1 MLMRLLLIFSLFFLE
16 APLAE
21 VHEFHVSRARIEYAE
36 DAQEWQI
43 SLHVFIDDLEKALA
57 EKGSSDLFLGT
68 ARESAKADEYLE
80 SYVRRYFKLYN
91 GEQELQ
97 WQWLGKETSD
107 DLTAFW
113 IYLYISNARP
123 DQPLKVQN
131 KILLDMYSD
140 QQNMVQV
147 RGAKGNLKNYL
158 FYQDYWEEEVLP

>member
-1 MLMRLLLIFSLFFLE
+1 MRLLLILSLFFLE
-16 APLAE
+16 VPLTE
-21 VHEFHVSRARIEYAE
+21 VHEFHVSRARIEYAA

-57 EKGSSDLFLGT
+57 EKGKTELFLGT
-68 ARESAKADEYLE
+68 AREQASADEYLE
-80 SYVRRYFKLYN
+80 SYLRRYFRLYN

-97 WQWLGKETSD
+97 WEWLGKETSD

-113 IYLYISNARP
+113 IYLYVPNAHP
-123 DQPLKVQN
+123 DLPLRVQN
-131 KILLDMYSD
+131 KILLDMYGD

-158 FYQDYWEEEVLP
+158 FYQDYWEEEVIP

>member
-16 APLAE
+16 VPLAE
-21 VHEFHVSRARIEYAE
+21 VHEFHVSRARIEYAQ

-57 EKGSSDLFLGT
+57 EKGTKELFLGT
-68 ARESAKADEYLE
+68 AREATTADEYLE
-80 SYVRRYFKLYN
+80 TYLRRYFKLYH
-91 GEQELQ
+91 GDQQLH
-97 WQWLGKETSD
+97 WQWLGKETSE

-113 IYLYISNARP
+113 IYLYIP
-123 DQPLKVQN
+123 DANPGQPLRVQN

-147 RGAKGNLKNYL
+147 RGAKGTLKNYL